1 MTKANFKRIYR
12 DLEIFMDRF
21 NPGGPMNLL
30 NRFDRQLAIEKC
42 KRLLEKGIQIISY
55 EEEARIKKDIS
66 FLQTYA

>member
-1 MTKANFKRIYR
+1 MNKANFKRIYR

-21 NPGGPMNLL
+21 NPGGSMNLL
-30 NRFDRQLAIEKC
+30 NRSDRQLAIEKC
-42 KRLLEKGIQIISY
+42 KKLLKEGIQIISY